1 MIAMKASEIASVVQ
15 GTLHGDDVTVT
26 KAAVINSSEATTG
39 SLFLAIKGE
48 KVDGHDFAADA
59 RSHGAVLTLSTKT
72 VDGPHVVVADVV
84 VALGKLAQHV
94 RSNLLNLTVIGITGS
109 QGKTTTKELLSAVL
123 SSAAP
128 TVAPHGNFNNEIG
141 APLSLLQC
149 TEETKYCIVEMG
161 ARHKGDIA
169 HLCSIAQP
177 NIGLVLKVG
186 TAHLG
191 EFGSVEAI
199 AETKSE
205 LIASLHAEGI
215 GILGTYDDFTPKMVV
230 LHKGKNITFGE
241 GADCDIRATDI
252 EVREGRAHFDL
263 VTPEGRSAVGLRI
276 VGLHQV
282 ANALAVAS
290 VATVLGFSLDQIAGG
305 LSTAESAAKWRM
317 EIHEL
322 PSLVLIND
330 AYNASPEAMA
340 AALQTLVLFA
350 QERGGES
357 WAFVGK
363 MNELGES
370 SDADHAGVGTL
381 ASELGIDHLVCVGA
395 PIYGSKIAADSATT
409 VHLCADKA
417 EALTVAANINPG
429 DVALVKASRSEK
441 LEELADSISAQWM
454 GKILEMPEL
463 KESEENA

>member
-26 KAAVINSSEATTG
+26 QAAVINSSEAIAG

-48 KVDGHDFAADA
+48 RVDGHDFVADA
-59 RSHGAVLTLSTKT
+59 RTHGAVLTLSTKS
-72 VDGPHVVVADVV
+72 VAGSHIVVADVV

-109 QGKTTTKELLSAVL
+109 QGKTTTKELLTAILSA
-123 SSAAP
+123 AAP

-141 APLSLLQC
+141 APLSLLHC
-149 TEETKYCIVEMG
+149 TEETKYCVVEMG

-199 AETKSE
+199 AQTKSE
-205 LIASLHAEGI
+205 LISSLSADAI
-215 GILGTYDDFTPKMVV
+215 GILGTYDDFTPKMAA
-230 LHKGKNITFGE
+230 LHKGKNLTFGE
-241 GADCDIRATDI
+241 GPECDIRATDI

-290 VATVLGFSLDQIAGG
+290 VATVLGFSLDQIASG
-305 LSTAESAAKWRM
+305 LSTAESQAKWRM
-317 EIHEL
+317 EIEEL

-330 AYNASPEAMA
+330 AYNASPEATA

-357 WAFVGK
+357 WAFLGK
-363 MNELGES
+363 MHELGES

-395 PIYGSKIAADSATT
+395 PQYGAQIAAGSATT

-417 EALTVAANINPG
+417 EALAVAAHINPG

-454 GKILEMPEL
+454 GRIQEM
-463 KESEENA
+463 KESEENS

>member
-15 GTLHGDDVTVT
+15 GTLHGEDVTVSQ
-26 KAAVINSSEATTG
+26 AAVINSSEATPG

-48 KVDGHDFAADA
+48 RVDGHDFVADA
-59 RSHGAVLTLSTKT
+59 RTHGAVLTLSTKS
-72 VDGPHVVVADVV
+72 VEGPHIVVTDVV

-109 QGKTTTKELLSAVL
+109 QGKTTTKELMASILSA
-123 SSAAP
+123 AAP

-141 APLSLLQC
+141 APLSLLHC
-149 TEETKYCIVEMG
+149 TEATKYCIVEMG

-169 HLCSIAQP
+169 HLCTIAQP
-177 NIGLVLKVG
+177 NIGVVLKVG

-191 EFGSVEAI
+191 EFGSIEAI

-205 LIASLHAEGI
+205 LISSLSAEAT
-215 GILGTYDDFTPKMVV
+215 GILGTYDAFTPKMAA
-230 LHKGKNITFGE
+230 LHKGKNLTFGE
-241 GADCDIRATDI
+241 GTECDIRATDI
-252 EVREGRAHFDL
+252 EIREGRAHFDL

-290 VATVLGFSLDQIAGG
+290 VATVLGFSLDQIASG
-305 LSTAESAAKWRM
+305 LSTAESQAKWRM
-317 EIHEL
+317 EINEL

-340 AALQTLVLFA
+340 AALQTLVHFA

-357 WAFVGK
+357 WAFLGK

-395 PIYGSKIAADSATT
+395 PQYGAKITAGSATT

-417 EALTVAANINPG
+417 EALVVAAHINPG

-441 LEELADSISAQWM
+441 LEELADSISAHWM
-454 GKILEMPEL
+454 ARV
-463 KESEENA
+463 KESEENS

>member
-1 MIAMKASEIASVVQ
+1 MIAMKASEIAAVVQ
-15 GTLHGDDVTVT
+15 GKLTGEDVIVT
-26 KAAVINSSEATTG
+26 QAAVINSAEAIPG

-48 KVDGHDFAADA
+48 RVDGHDFVADA
-59 RSHGAVLTLSTKT
+59 QAHGAVLTLASKA
-72 VDGPHVVVADVV
+72 VDGPHIIVDDVV
-84 VALGKLAQHV
+84 RALGKLAQHV
-94 RSNLLNLTVIGITGS
+94 RSNLLNLNVIGITGS
-109 QGKTTTKELLSAVL
+109 QGKTTTKELLTAILSA
-123 SSAAP
+123 AAP

-141 APLSLLQC
+141 APLSLLHC

-177 NIGLVLKVG
+177 TIGVVLKVG

-191 EFGSVEAI
+191 EFGSIEKI

-205 LIASLHAEGI
+205 LISSLTTEAT
-215 GILGTYDDFTPKMVV
+215 GILGTYDEYTPKMAA
-230 LHKGKNITFGE
+230 LHKGRNITFGE
-241 GADCDIRATDI
+241 APECDIRATDI

-282 ANALAVAS
+282 ANALAVAA
-290 VATVLGFSLDQIAGG
+290 VTTVLGFSLDQIASG
-305 LSTAESAAKWRM
+305 LSTAESSAKWRM

-330 AYNASPEAMA
+330 AYNASPEATA
-340 AALQTLVLFA
+340 AALQTLVHFA

-357 WAFVGK
+357 WAFLGK
-363 MNELGES
+363 MHELGES
-370 SDADHAGVGTL
+370 SDGDHAAIGTL
-381 ASELGIDHLVCVGA
+381 ASDLGIDHLVCVAAPHYGA
-395 PIYGSKIAADSATT
+395 AIAAESGTT
-409 VHLCADKA
+409 VHLCIDKA
-417 EALTVAANINPG
+417 AALAVAANINPG

-441 LEELADSISAQWM
+441 LEELAESIMQMWLTKM
-454 GKILEMPEL
+454 R
-463 KESEENA
+463 ESEENA

>member
-26 KAAVINSSEATTG
+26 QAAVINSSEAIAG

-48 KVDGHDFAADA
+48 RVDGHDFVADA
-59 RSHGAVLTLSTKT
+59 RTHGAVLTLSTKS
-72 VDGPHVVVADVV
+72 VAGSHIVVADVV

-109 QGKTTTKELLSAVL
+109 QGKTTTKELLTAILSA
-123 SSAAP
+123 AAP

-141 APLSLLQC
+141 APLSLLHC
-149 TEETKYCIVEMG
+149 TEETKYCVVEMG

-199 AETKSE
+199 AQTKSE
-205 LIASLHAEGI
+205 LISSLSADAI
-215 GILGTYDDFTPKMVV
+215 GILGTYDDFTPKMAA
-230 LHKGKNITFGE
+230 LHKGKNLTFGE
-241 GADCDIRATDI
+241 GPECDIRATDI

-290 VATVLGFSLDQIAGG
+290 VATVLGFSLDQIASG
-305 LSTAESAAKWRM
+305 LSTAESQAKWRM
-317 EIHEL
+317 EIEEL

-357 WAFVGK
+357 WAFLGK
-363 MNELGES
+363 MHELGES

-395 PIYGSKIAADSATT
+395 PQYGAQIAAGSATT

-417 EALTVAANINPG
+417 EALAVAAHINPG

-454 GKILEMPEL
+454 GKIQEM
-463 KESEENA
+463 KESEENS

>member
-26 KAAVINSSEATTG
+26 QAAVINSSEAIAG

-48 KVDGHDFAADA
+48 RVDGHDFVADA
-59 RSHGAVLTLSTKT
+59 RTHGAVLTLSTKS
-72 VDGPHVVVADVV
+72 VAGSHIVVADVV

-109 QGKTTTKELLSAVL
+109 QGKTTTKELLTAILSA
-123 SSAAP
+123 AAP

-141 APLSLLQC
+141 APLSLLHC
-149 TEETKYCIVEMG
+149 TEETKYCVVEMG

-199 AETKSE
+199 AQTKSE
-205 LIASLHAEGI
+205 LISSLSADAI
-215 GILGTYDDFTPKMVV
+215 GILGTYDDFTPKMAA
-230 LHKGKNITFGE
+230 LHKGKNLTFGE
-241 GADCDIRATDI
+241 GPECDIRATDI

-290 VATVLGFSLDQIAGG
+290 VATVLGFSLDQIASG
-305 LSTAESAAKWRM
+305 LSTAESQAKWRM
-317 EIHEL
+317 EIEEL

-330 AYNASPEAMA
+330 AYNASPEATA

-357 WAFVGK
+357 WAFLGK
-363 MNELGES
+363 MHELGES

-395 PIYGSKIAADSATT
+395 PQYGAQIAAGSATT

-417 EALTVAANINPG
+417 EALAVAAHINPG

-454 GKILEMPEL
+454 GRIQEMQEM
-463 KESEENA
+463 KESEENS

>member
-1 MIAMKASEIASVVQ
+1 
-15 GTLHGDDVTVT
+15 
-26 KAAVINSSEATTG
+26 
-39 SLFLAIKGE
+39 
-48 KVDGHDFAADA
+48 
-59 RSHGAVLTLSTKT
+59 
-72 VDGPHVVVADVV
+72 
-84 VALGKLAQHV
+84 
-94 RSNLLNLTVIGITGS
+94 
-109 QGKTTTKELLSAVL
+109 
-123 SSAAP
+123 
-128 TVAPHGNFNNEIG
+128 
-141 APLSLLQC
+141 
-149 TEETKYCIVEMG
+149 MG

-199 AETKSE
+199 AQTKSE
-205 LIASLHAEGI
+205 LISSLSADAI
-215 GILGTYDDFTPKMVV
+215 GILGTYDDFTPKMAA
-230 LHKGKNITFGE
+230 LHKGKNLTFGE
-241 GADCDIRATDI
+241 GPECDIRATDI

-290 VATVLGFSLDQIAGG
+290 VATVLGFSLDQIASG
-305 LSTAESAAKWRM
+305 LSTAESQAKWRM
-317 EIHEL
+317 EIEEL

-357 WAFVGK
+357 WAFLGK
-363 MNELGES
+363 MHELGES

-395 PIYGSKIAADSATT
+395 PQYGAQIAAGSATT

-417 EALTVAANINPG
+417 EALAVAAHINPG

-454 GKILEMPEL
+454 GRIQEM
-463 KESEENA
+463 KESEENS

>member
-26 KAAVINSSEATTG
+26 QAAVINSSEAIAG

-48 KVDGHDFAADA
+48 RVDGHDFVADA
-59 RSHGAVLTLSTKT
+59 RTHGAVLTLSTKS
-72 VDGPHVVVADVV
+72 VAGSHIVVADVV

-109 QGKTTTKELLSAVL
+109 QGKTTTKELLTAILSA
-123 SSAAP
+123 AAP

-141 APLSLLQC
+141 APLSLLHC
-149 TEETKYCIVEMG
+149 TEETKYCVVEMG

-199 AETKSE
+199 AQTKSE
-205 LIASLHAEGI
+205 LISSLSADAI
-215 GILGTYDDFTPKMVV
+215 GILGTYDDFTPKMAA
-230 LHKGKNITFGE
+230 LHKGKNLTFGE
-241 GADCDIRATDI
+241 GPECDIRATDI

-290 VATVLGFSLDQIAGG
+290 VATVLGFSLDQIASG
-305 LSTAESAAKWRM
+305 LSTAESQAKWRM
-317 EIHEL
+317 EIEEL

-357 WAFVGK
+357 WAFLGK
-363 MNELGES
+363 MHELGES

-381 ASELGIDHLVCVGA
+381 ALELGIDHLVCVGA
-395 PIYGSKIAADSATT
+395 PQYGAQIAAGSATT

-417 EALTVAANINPG
+417 EALAVAAHINPG

-454 GKILEMPEL
+454 GRIQEM
-463 KESEENA
+463 KESEENS

>member
-1 MIAMKASEIASVVQ
+1 MIAMKASEIASVIQ
-15 GTLHGDDVTVT
+15 GTLHGEDVTVSQ
-26 KAAVINSSEATTG
+26 AAVINSSEATPG
-39 SLFLAIKGE
+39 SLFLAIKGAR
-48 KVDGHDFAADA
+48 VDGHDFVADA
-59 RSHGAVLTLSTKT
+59 RAHGAVLTLSTKS
-72 VDGPHVVVADVV
+72 VEGPHIIVTDVV

-109 QGKTTTKELLSAVL
+109 QGKTTTKELMASILSA
-123 SSAAP
+123 AAP

-141 APLSLLQC
+141 APLSLLHC
-149 TEETKYCIVEMG
+149 TEATKYCIVEMG

-169 HLCSIAQP
+169 HLCTIAQP
-177 NIGLVLKVG
+177 NIGVVLKVG

-191 EFGSVEAI
+191 EFGSIEAI

-205 LIASLHAEGI
+205 LISSLSAEAT
-215 GILGTYDDFTPKMVV
+215 GILGTYDTFTSQMAA
-230 LHKGKNITFGE
+230 LHKGKNLTFGE
-241 GADCDIRATDI
+241 GAECDIRATDI
-252 EVREGRAHFDL
+252 EIREGRAHFDL

-290 VATVLGFSLDQIAGG
+290 VATVLGFSLDQIASG
-305 LSTAESAAKWRM
+305 LSTAESQAKWRM
-317 EIHEL
+317 EINEL

-340 AALQTLVLFA
+340 AALQTLVHFA

-357 WAFVGK
+357 WAFLGK

-395 PIYGSKIAADSATT
+395 PQYGAKITAGSATT
-409 VHLCADKA
+409 VHLCADKD
-417 EALTVAANINPG
+417 EALVVAAHINPG

-454 GKILEMPEL
+454 TRV
-463 KESEENA
+463 KESEENS